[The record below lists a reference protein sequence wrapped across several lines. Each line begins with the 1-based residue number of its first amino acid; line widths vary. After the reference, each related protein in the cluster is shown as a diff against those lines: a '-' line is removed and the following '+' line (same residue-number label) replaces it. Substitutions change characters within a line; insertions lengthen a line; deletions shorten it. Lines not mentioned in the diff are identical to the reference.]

1 MWTKVSFLF
10 LLVSCTEF
18 LDDNHFDVHPELE
31 YYVNRFYEEGE
42 ARGIKLQKVLL
53 ANKTYAIKGG
63 ESIPGG
69 IPYIRI
75 SGHLL
80 DSKDTLRIEYV
91 VFHELGHALLYR
103 DHQDNSIMSTND
115 YMIPQYKTNP
125 VIREELID
133 ELWQTRKRP

>member
-1 MWTKVSFLF
+1 MMA
-10 LLVSCTEF
+10 SCTEF
-18 LDDNHFDVHPELE
+18 LDDNHFDVDPELE

-42 ARGIKLQKVLL
+42 ARGVKIQRLNLL
-53 ANKTYAIKGG
+53 AAKSYAIKAG

-80 DSKDTLRIEYV
+80 DSKDTLKIEYV

-103 DHQDNSIMSTND
+103 DHQGKSIMSTND
-115 YMIPQYKTNP
+115 DMIPLDKTNP
-125 VIREELID
+125 AIRKELID
-133 ELWQTRKRP
+133 E